1 MSNSITV
8 SFSNLKGGVGKSSTA
23 VHFVY
28 WLSEI
33 KKKSAIL
40 VDADGQSSSSNWIE
54 LLELEIPVFKIT
66 DPEQL
71 GEKIPDLAL
80 DTEYLVVDNGGN
92 LGDGT
97 MRTLLSADITIIPI
111 TPSGLDVLSAASAV
125 RLVNQIQRAR
135 KGLPKTGIFINRAVK
150 NTKLLKQAKETISQI
165 EKIKPF
171 KNVIYQ
177 RQLLADC
184 FLQGSVAW
192 EMTGSGAKE
201 AAKDYEK
208 LFKEILELA

>member
-33 KKKSAIL
+33 KKKPVII

-71 GEKIPDLAL
+71 GEKIPELASE
-80 DTEYLVVDNGGN
+80 TEYLVVDNGGN

-111 TPSGLDVLSAASAV
+111 TPSGLDVLSATSAV

-150 NTKLLKQAKETISQI
+150 NTKLLKQAKKTISQI

-177 RQLLADC
+177 RQLLEDVWKVKKSSSNGNLSVEINATA
-184 FLQGSVAW
+184 LQEPCLNLTRV
-192 EMTGSGAKE
+192 T
-201 AAKDYEK
+201 
-208 LFKEILELA
+208 

>member
-1 MSNSITV
+1 
-8 SFSNLKGGVGKSSTA
+8 
-23 VHFVY
+23 
-28 WLSEI
+28 
-33 KKKSAIL
+33 
-40 VDADGQSSSSNWIE
+40 GQSSSSNWIE

-71 GEKIPDLAL
+71 GEKIPELASE
-80 DTEYLVVDNGGN
+80 TEYLVVDNGGN

-125 RLVNQIQRAR
+125 RLVSQIQRAR

-192 EMTGSGAKE
+192 EMTTSGAKE

>member
-23 VHFVY
+23 VHFIY

-54 LLELEIPVFKIT
+54 LLELDIPVNKIT

-71 GEKIPDLAL
+71 GEKLPELAL
-80 DTEYLVVDNGGN
+80 ETEYLVVDNGGN

-125 RLVNQIQRAR
+125 RLVSQIQRAR

-165 EKIKPF
+165 ENIKPF